1 MILSKKT
8 YMKKWMIANLHNNL
22 NSRKEYYTEDEGC
35 EWMDCIIADLK
46 YAYETDNENYLM
58 NILNEWAIEEVIR
71 LSEKWDILA
80 KNFHNGDYETIG
92 KVW

>member
-1 MILSKKT
+1 
-8 YMKKWMIANLHNNL
+8 
-22 NSRKEYYTEDEGC
+22 
-35 EWMDCIIADLK
+35 MDCIIADLK

-92 KVW
+92 NVW